1 MYESVTSI
9 ASQIIKNGHVIN
21 SGRPYLGIMVGDTG
35 SGAYVSTVTAG
46 TPADKAGLKV
56 GDVITAID
64 GKPTLSADDIGTVLA
79 AYKPGQT
86 VTLKVTHQNGTTGQI
101 KVTLGQYPGT

>member
-1 MYESVTSI
+1 MRLPAASLGLALLLI
-9 ASQIIKNGHVIN
+9 A
-21 SGRPYLGIMVGDTG
+21 
-35 SGAYVSTVTAG
+35 VTAAPDSTLG
-46 TPADKAGLKV
+46 KAADV
-56 GDVITAID
+56 
-64 GKPTLSADDIGTVLA
+64 TLRIGTVLA